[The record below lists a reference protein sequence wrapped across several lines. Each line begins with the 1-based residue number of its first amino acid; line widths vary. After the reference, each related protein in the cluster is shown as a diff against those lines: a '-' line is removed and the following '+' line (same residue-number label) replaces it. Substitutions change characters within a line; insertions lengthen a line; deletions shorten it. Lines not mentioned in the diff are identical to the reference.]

1 MKEQGF
7 LSMRNKQ
14 SPDTLNRRELLALAA
29 GLGSTG
35 LQVPG
40 TARATDI
47 PVANG
52 NSIDNLD
59 APQAA
64 LAEKMLS
71 FMDDLEQRFFS
82 AARYFNGS
90 DTAETRVFDYTNAHY
105 EVQVVRGDVIEK
117 GGLMKNYAKT
127 AIKPYV
133 PEPRWQRYVE
143 VDFHP
148 KTPLVGQ
155 LHATLT
161 CSFQASGKSIVA
173 GYMDYTPGLWI
184 NEDVTY
190 IKDMV
195 DRHFAVHNRDVNRE
209 RRMLQQKSHKDILKA
224 SCAGVAFFPPTLA
237 MTAENFDF
245 VTSTHTTIFSAYM
258 DILEKRRDQPFD
270 SGALAEQD
278 GMRRR
283 WLEDHLFHD
292 PVTKN
297 MVPYEVWAF
306 ADQAPTVRF

>member
-1 MKEQGF
+1 
-7 LSMRNKQ
+7 MRKIQ
-14 SPDTLNRRELLALAA
+14 SPEALNRRELLALAA
-29 GLGSTG
+29 GL
-35 LQVPG
+35 QVPG
-40 TARATDI
+40 TARAADF
-47 PVANG
+47 PVAKG

-59 APQAA
+59 ATQAA

-71 FMDDLEQRFFS
+71 FMDDLEKRFYS
-82 AARYFNGS
+82 AAKHFNGMKS
-90 DTAETRVFDYTNAHY
+90 AETRVFDYTNAHY

-117 GGLMKNYAKT
+117 GGLMKTYAKT
-127 AIKPYV
+127 EIKPYV
-133 PEPRWQRYVE
+133 PEPTWQRYVQ

-173 GYMDYTPGLWI
+173 GYMDYTPALWI
-184 NEDVTY
+184 DEDVTY
-190 IKDMV
+190 IKGKV
-195 DRHFAVHNRDVNRE
+195 DRHFAAHNRDVNRE
-209 RRMLQQKSHKDILKA
+209 RRMLLQKSHKDILKA

-245 VTSTHTTIFSAYM
+245 VSSTHTTLFNAYM

-270 SGALAEQD
+270 ESALAEQD